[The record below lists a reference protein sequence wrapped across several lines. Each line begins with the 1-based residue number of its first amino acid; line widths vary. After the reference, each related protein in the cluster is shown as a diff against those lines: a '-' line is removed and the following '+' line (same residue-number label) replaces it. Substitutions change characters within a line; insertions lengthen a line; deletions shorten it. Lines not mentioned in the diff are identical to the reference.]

1 MVVRFALAGSVV
13 RRRGARALLVGSL
26 ALVAFGALGFVLG
39 DSLAIYF
46 AARLLMGLG
55 SGGIWIGVTF
65 DTLERWP
72 GQEYLCM
79 SRIFAA
85 YSVGGLIGPTLGA
98 FGGIRGPFLA
108 YLALLLAALP
118 LVLLVREP
126 QARREF
132 AADRAVLRTR
142 GFRVASAA
150 ILFAVL
156 ALGVLDGVLP
166 LHVAERLSQAQIG
179 GLYVGASLIVAVSAA
194 AAGGMRPRPLVFAA
208 VLLAVAGTSLAGMA
222 ADVPLWLLALALA
235 LAAVGIGLANT
246 GSLGL
251 LVDAVPVQRIV
262 TGMVVWSQI
271 GIVGYLLGPLAGGIV
286 ADSLGYTF
294 VGTVSALAGLLVVAL
309 LRTPPLAGDPP
320 APGRR
325 KRHLTPGRARDQQ
338 CTPKSA
344 GTLEVGESPSG
355 SDERLADAGQAVVG
369 ESVVDPGRP
378 LLALQQTGLVEDLEV
393 VADGRLGESER
404 FDEVACAGLTVGA
417 RAQEAQHLESGGVGD
432 GLQGSAEALGLVA
445 VEWAVSRE
453 GRAAVVG
460 PVRGV
465 CPSGLRC
472 G

>member
-1 MVVRFALAGSVV
+1 MTSSRGARAAYPLLLALGALDATGYSVIVPVAPAIADASDAGPATIGLLVASFPTGMVVGFALAGSVV
-13 RRRGARALLVGSL
+13 RRRGARALLVGAL

-118 LVLLVREP
+118 LVLLVGEP

-142 GFRVASAA
+142 GFWVASAA

-156 ALGVLDGVLP
+156 ALGVLEGVLP
-166 LHVAERLSQAQIG
+166 LYFAERLSQAQIG
-179 GLYVGASLIVAVSAA
+179 GLYVGASLIVAASAA
-194 AAGGMRPRPLVFAA
+194 AVGGMRPRPLVFVA

-235 LAAVGIGLANT
+235 AVGIGMANT

-251 LVDAVPVQRIV
+251 LVEAVPVQRIV
-262 TGMVVWSQI
+262 TAMVVWSQL

-286 ADSLGYTF
+286 ADGLGYAF
-294 VGTVSALAGLLVVAL
+294 IGTVSAVAGLLVLAL
-309 LRTPPLAGDPP
+309 LRTPRLPVTRPPQAAG
-320 APGRR
+320 R
-325 KRHLTPGRARDQQ
+325 
-338 CTPKSA
+338 SN
-344 GTLEVGESPSG
+344 
-355 SDERLADAGQAVVG
+355 
-369 ESVVDPGRP
+369 
-378 LLALQQTGLVEDLEV
+378 
-393 VADGRLGESER
+393 
-404 FDEVACAGLTVGA
+404 
-417 RAQEAQHLESGGVGD
+417 
-432 GLQGSAEALGLVA
+432 
-445 VEWAVSRE
+445 
-453 GRAAVVG
+453 
-460 PVRGV
+460 
-465 CPSGLRC
+465 
-472 G
+472 

>member
-1 MVVRFALAGSVV
+1 MTPSRGARAAYPLLLALGALDATGYSVIVPVAPAIADATDAGPATIGLLVASFPTGMVVGFALAGSVV
-13 RRRGARALLVGSL
+13 RRRGARALLVASL

-118 LVLLVREP
+118 LVLLVGEP

-132 AADRAVLRTR
+132 EADRAVLRTR
-142 GFRVASAA
+142 GFWVASAA

-156 ALGVLDGVLP
+156 ALGVLEGVLP
-166 LHVAERLSQAQIG
+166 LHFAERLSQAQIG

-208 VLLAVAGTSLAGMA
+208 VLLAIAGTSLAGMA

-235 LAAVGIGLANT
+235 AVGIGLANT

-251 LVDAVPVQRIV
+251 LVEAVPVQRIV
-262 TGMVVWSQI
+262 TAMVVWSQI
-271 GIVGYLLGPLAGGIV
+271 GIAGYLLGPLAGGIV
-286 ADSLGYTF
+286 ADALGHAF
-294 VGTVSALAGLLVVAL
+294 VGTVSAVAGLLVVAL
-309 LRTPPLAGDPP
+309 LRTPRSPVTQPP
-320 APGRR
+320 
-325 KRHLTPGRARDQQ
+325 
-338 CTPKSA
+338 
-344 GTLEVGESPSG
+344 
-355 SDERLADAGQAVVG
+355 
-369 ESVVDPGRP
+369 
-378 LLALQQTGLVEDLEV
+378 QT
-393 VADGRLGESER
+393 A
-404 FDEVACAGLTVGA
+404 T
-417 RAQEAQHLESGGVGD
+417 
-432 GLQGSAEALGLVA
+432 
-445 VEWAVSRE
+445 
-453 GRAAVVG
+453 
-460 PVRGV
+460 RGN
-465 CPSGLRC
+465 
-472 G
+472 